1 MRVFKTR
8 SFERWASKASVTDV
22 MLSNTVEQ
30 MERGLIDA
38 DLGGNLFKQR
48 LALPGRGKSGGA
60 RTIVATRFAGMLVFL
75 YGYEKS
81 ERDNIAKRE
90 LQLYQE
96 IARVLLAMTEDEVA
110 IAIALRKLTEVKHEP
125 ID

>member
-8 SFERWASKASVTDV
+8 SFERWASKASVTDA
-22 MLSNTVEQ
+22 MLSNMVEQ

-110 IAIALRKLTEVKHEP
+110 IAIALHKLTEVKHEP